1 VPIGIF
7 SAIYFWHSSL
17 VHSNVR
23 LNFGPLRWL
32 IASPEFHHWH
42 HANQREAYNTNYA
55 GQLSIL
61 DALFGTM
68 RMPEGQMP
76 EKYGVNDPVPNTY
89 ILHLIYPFKRRRRAA
104 PVDAPTSNNLVDA

>member
-1 VPIGIF
+1 
-7 SAIYFWHSSL
+7 
-17 VHSNVR
+17 VR

-61 DALFGTM
+61 DKLFGTM
-68 RMPEGQMP
+68 YMPKGQIP
-76 EKYGVNDPVPNTY
+76 EKYGVDDPVPNTY
-89 ILHLIYPFKRRRRAA
+89 ILHLLYPFKRQPSAA
-104 PVDAPTSNNLVDA
+104 QVEANKLIDA